1 MPWGVPWD
9 TARRAAPCGTIRGT
23 MKHTRSRFK
32 LFSGPPKTLFEDS
45 EDELH
50 AYIRGPLL
58 PRFVSRGL
66 LVLFGVSL
74 MLTMDWFGLLLLNSQ
89 GVFQQIGSLNMLRV
103 TAFLMAGIAIPSA
116 FLMSHYRRLYTYTSE
131 ENVFF
136 AISFSISFMLGMPC
150 ALAVFFG

>member
-1 MPWGVPWD
+1 MKCPGTRRFGVS
-9 TARRAAPCGTIRGT
+9 CGTIRGT
-23 MKHTRSRFK
+23 MKHTQSRFK
-32 LFSGPPKTLFEDS
+32 LFSRPPKTLFEDS

-58 PRFVSRGL
+58 PRSVSRAL

-74 MLTMDWFGLLLLNSQ
+74 MLTMDWFGLLLLNSR
-89 GVFQQIGSLNMLRV
+89 GVFLQIGSLNMLRV
-103 TAFLMAGIAIPSA
+103 TALLMAGIAIPSA
-116 FLMSHYRRLYTYTSE
+116 FLMFHYRRLYSYTSE

-136 AISFSISFMLGMPC
+136 AITFSISFMLGMPC